1 MTFKSKTPVVAS
13 DYKFP
18 GSSERV
24 VGSNGEINASSKKDA
39 LSQGL
44 RLMQATARGEVA
56 TESTMAQAERAAK
69 SKELVLAM
77 WNNERVHREIGEV
90 MGADLYQTANR
101 RGISRKFLMRQD
113 LIPGQFPMVKLR
125 RQDVVAV
132 YATSPTRTE
141 SQIIRD
147 KLFTPPEIIIEAR
160 PFIEQTEINT
170 SVGDV
175 LDEKY
180 GEALEATVVAEDR
193 LWKKLADDTIGLA
206 NDLTIVSGSLTPL
219 TLMEVRQQVAQWNL
233 PVPNLFMAS
242 DLYVDI
248 VGDASFIQAIEPVS
262 RHELIMTGELA
273 VLYGMSISS
282 DGYRHP
288 EHRVLNQGEFYAV
301 SDPKTHGQYT
311 DRGGIETEIITG
323 ATEKRA
329 GKGWW
334 VYESYS
340 AVIGNA
346 RSVAKGLRR

>member
-1 MTFKSKTPVVAS
+1 MPFKSKTPVVAS

-24 VGSNGEINASSKKDA
+24 VASNGEINASSKKDA

-56 TESTMAQAERAAK
+56 SESTLAQAERASK

-77 WNNERVHREIGEV
+77 WNNERVHKEIGEV

-206 NDLTIVSGSLTPL
+206 NDLTIVSGTLTPL

-248 VGDASFIQAIEPVS
+248 VGDSSFIQAIEPVS

-273 VLYGMSISS
+273 VLYGMGISS

-346 RSVAKGLRR
+346 RSCAKGLRR

>member
-1 MTFKSKTPVVAS
+1 MKSKTPVVAT
-13 DYKFP
+13 DYRFS
-18 GSSERV
+18 GSSERA
-24 VGSNGEINASSKKDA
+24 VGYNGEINASSKKDA

-44 RLMQATARGEVA
+44 RLMQASARGEVA
-56 TESTMAQAERAAK
+56 TASAMERQSKASK

-77 WNNERVHREIGEV
+77 WNNERVHKEIGEV
-90 MGADLYQTANR
+90 MGQDLYATANR
-101 RGISRKFLMRQD
+101 RGISRKFLQRQD
-113 LIPGQFPMVKLR
+113 LVPGQFPVVKLR
-125 RQDVVAV
+125 RKDVVAT

-147 KLFTPPEIIIEAR
+147 KLFTPPEIIIQAR
-160 PFIEQTEINT
+160 PFIEQVELNT
-170 SVGDV
+170 SIGDV
-175 LDEKY
+175 LEEKY

-193 LWKKLADDTIGLA
+193 LWKKLADDCIGLA
-206 NDLTIVSGSLTPL
+206 NDLTIVSGTLTPL

-233 PVPNLFMAS
+233 PVPNLFIAS

-248 VGDASFIQAIEPVS
+248 VGDTSFIQAIEPVS
-262 RHELIMTGELA
+262 RHELILTGELA

-301 SDPKTHGQYT
+301 SDPSTHGQYT
-311 DRGGIETEIITG
+311 DRGGIDTEIITG

-334 VYESYS
+334 IYESYS
-340 AVIGNA
+340 AVIANA
-346 RSVAKGLRR
+346 RSVAKGIRR